1 MTKREKPGSTPK
13 EYLSKKHE
21 SLYMLFDTYCEAHS
35 TSNISLIESLQ
46 EMPLDELI
54 RKHKKVA
61 YDFLGSD
68 ISQKKKQIW
77 INKIYSDCNLTD
89 YEPLLNLLTE
99 DSKLIRRYIERV
111 ISTKEK
117 KTRESIEQKFPK
129 LSEEAQ
135 NWAKQL
141 FRFWDNTHAKAKI
154 KFKNK
159 KEIIDYCSKHIELYR
174 TMQIAWLPLKPYTMI
189 PWSDS
194 SDFVP
199 RPVVRY
205 ILSEYMAFP
214 QAIRLKDCD
223 SIVPFFNQPEWY
235 ASLEQLLQFWLDDGA
250 EANRKGIL
258 APYCFYGSEQQ
269 LERLHTLLKSW
280 LKKGRKGLVSY
291 TLGLL
296 GLKATPPALR
306 ILDEWIELMPE
317 GKYRREALKA
327 FQQVA
332 IHRGLTIDE
341 LADRLIPTFGL
352 NRLGEKEIDYGHRIL
367 RLTLL
372 PDFSISVF
380 DATKQKTSKSLPAPL
395 KHDDKEKAEKA
406 KEEMAGL
413 KKQVKTQT
421 TVQRRRLEQVLKN
434 GRTWPA
440 ETWQTIFV
448 ENPIFRYITNG
459 LIWGIYKEGRL
470 QESFRY
476 LEDGSLITADQKEFI
491 LPANAVVSLVHP
503 VELDDHLTSQWEKQ
517 LHDNR
522 IEPLLPQLATPVHRL
537 SDSEKQ
543 GNEISRYAGRTVRLS
558 SIYEFE
564 SRDLISRIEE
574 QTLYIID
581 KSLDIAAR
589 LPFEYEENTC
599 TIKELSFSPYKEGA
613 DPDTIELP
621 EDERIPISS
630 IPERFI
636 SSLLDVL
643 VKVFVL

>member
-1 MTKREKPGSTPK
+1 MTKREKPGSNPK
-13 EYLSKKHE
+13 ENLSKKHE

-35 TSNISLIESLQ
+35 TSNINLIESLQ

-54 RKHKKVA
+54 RKHKKIA

-68 ISQKKKQIW
+68 ISQKKKLIW
-77 INKIYSDCNLTD
+77 INKLYSDCNLTD

-111 ISTKEK
+111 ISNKEK
-117 KTRESIEQKFPK
+117 KTRESIEQKYPE

-141 FRFWDNTHAKAKI
+141 FRFWDNTHSKAKI

-159 KEIIDYCSKHIELYR
+159 KEVIDYCSKHIELYR

-258 APYCFYGSEQQ
+258 APYCFYGAEWQF
-269 LERLHTLLKSW
+269 ERLHTLLKGW
-280 LKKGRKGLVSY
+280 LKKGRKGLVGY

-296 GLKATPPALR
+296 GLKATPTAL
-306 ILDEWIELMPE
+306 IVLNEWIELMPE
-317 GKYRREALKA
+317 GAYRREALKA
-327 FQQVA
+327 FRQVA
-332 IHRGLTIDE
+332 IHRGLTMDE
-341 LADRLIPTFGL
+341 LADQLVPTFGL
-352 NRLGEKEIDYGHRIL
+352 NRSGEKEIDYGPRIL

-380 DATKQKTSKSLPAPL
+380 DTSKQKISKSLPAAL
-395 KHDDKEKAEKA
+395 KMDDKEKAEEA
-406 KEEMAGL
+406 KEELARL

-421 TVQRRRLEQVLKN
+421 TLQRRRLEQVLKN

-459 LIWGIYKEGRL
+459 LIWGVYKEGRL

-476 LEDGSLITADQKEFI
+476 LENGNLITVDQKEFI

-503 VELDDHLTSQWEKQ
+503 VELDDNLTVQWQKQ
-517 LHDNR
+517 LHENK
-522 IEPLLPQLATPVHRL
+522 IEPLLTQLSVPVHRL
-537 SDSEKQ
+537 SDAEKQ
-543 GNEISRYAGRTVRLS
+543 GDEISRYAGRTVRLS

-564 SRDLISRIEE
+564 SRDLTSRIEE

-643 VKVFVL
+643 VKAFAL